1 MSIPVAVGDFI
12 YWSDLRQMFSRLR
25 DICGKYLKICGAIN
39 HHHVIYHNQFTASTF
54 HIPLEVQTQDWIIFR
69 KKMKI
74 SFHFPKFSNFIA
86 LMNRGTVEQ
95 LWNFFGSFYILFVFV
110 FGLNLKA
117 TFVSF
122 CSKQLY
128 NFVTFQLLCN
138 VMDQKTNWMPTSHDD
153 RYYYETRWKDS
164 GYFPIFFYQGNS
176 DHYVICTKFRM
187 QSLSLNNE

>member
-12 YWSDLRQMFSRLR
+12 YWSDLRQIFSRLR

-54 HIPLEVQTQDWIIFR
+54 HIPFQVQTQDWIIFR
-69 KKMKI
+69 KKNEKL
-74 SFHFPKFSNFIA
+74 IA
-86 LMNRGTVEQ
+86 LINRGTVEQ
-95 LWNFFGSFYILFVFV
+95 PWNFFGSVYILYVFV
-110 FGLNLKA
+110 FSLNLKSM
-117 TFVSF
+117 FVSF

-153 RYYYETRWKDS
+153 RYYYENKMKRFRIFS
-164 GYFPIFFYQGNS
+164 YFL
-176 DHYVICTKFRM
+176 
-187 QSLSLNNE
+187 LSR